1 MTRELAR
8 HEYYRERLEYNKK
21 IGNQMPCK
29 KEEIRKPV
37 CGAWF
42 SVALN
47 VLEALNNYS
56 MPMRIT
62 DLIKAKG
69 DTKKY

>member
-8 HEYYRERLEYNKK
+8 HEYHKERLEYNEE

-29 KEEIRKPV
+29 KEEMWKPV
-37 CGAWF
+37 CEALY

-47 VLEALNNYS
+47 VLEELNKS
-56 MPMRIT
+56 MPRRIT
-62 DLIKAKG
+62 DFIKAKG